1 MYNLLPP
8 IKHYPA
14 RRPFPRRT
22 AVTVLEVLFA
32 TMVVV
37 VGLIGIAS
45 IIPVAARNAQE
56 AASHTSALN
65 LGLSW
70 ADSFFAR
77 GLHRPSPN
85 LAQGQMSWLWYRDF
99 AVLQGTSPGWE
110 NLARSGYINNADRIR
125 LNGFFSASPYE
136 SSTYSTISIPP
147 PPDPNRRVWGRVP
160 VCIDPYTFTSD
171 SLTQRIAQSAPRVGS
186 YRAAVFPYFNERYDP
201 VLDPFSVPTLG
212 LDQPRMLRVT
222 LAFGQTIP
230 PAGGPYP
237 RGSESSRA
245 MISSIFG
252 SVDEL
257 QVDDSVELDPAV
269 VDRDSRPASRFF
281 VRAGGNQALK
291 SLTDGRYTW
300 MATVVPSEPLLV
312 EVNTVA
318 KANAYIQRP
327 AEDCL
332 VSFVVMNRHS
342 HEFVSPLANPVVGD
356 TESQPTGER
365 LVRVY
370 PLSGNF
376 QGGTGGRV
384 RLIASDSVPS
394 KLAVGDW
401 LMLGRNYMLDATG
414 RAYAYFRWYRVI
426 GTSGDAEYGM
436 LDQLRVAVDPGFPV
450 ANDPPATTGVWARD
464 VVLEG
469 PDFAFGPTPTM
480 ATLVS
485 GVVTVV
491 ERQVKLQ

>member
-8 IKHYPA
+8 MKQYPA

-99 AVLQGTSPGWE
+99 APNNVRPGWE
-110 NLARSGYINNADRIR
+110 DFYRSYGTLSSNHQGRIGVSGP
-125 LNGFFSASPYE
+125 LFVESATFSDGNGNFN
-136 SSTYSTISIPP
+136 
-147 PPDPNRRVWGRVP
+147 DPNRRVWTRIP

-171 SLTQRIAQSAPRVGS
+171 SFQQRINLDPAASRLRS

-342 HEFVSPLANPVVGD
+342 HEFVSPLANGA

-384 RLIASDSVPS
+384 RLIASDTVPS